1 MHYHA
6 WLRSGRVF
14 TMAPRRFND
23 RTVAHKWAVKRRPDS
38 ADRFVLGCSGCPE
51 SRPSRRRPPRWS
63 VVARAVAEAV
73 GAPAAQVRVA
83 LNRVL
88 QRPPTGG
95 EVTRGLELMESLRQD
110 HRTGQD
116 KALELFCLVALN
128 LNEFIYLD

>member
-23 RTVAHKWAVKRRPDS
+23 RTVAHKWAVKQRADS

-63 VVARAVAEAV
+63 VVARAVAAAV
-73 GAPAAQVRVA
+73 GAPTAQVREA
-83 LNRVL
+83 LAAALAAER
-88 QRPPTGG
+88 
-95 EVTRGLELMESLRQD
+95 S
-110 HRTGQD
+110 RTG
-116 KALELFCLVALN
+116 VN
-128 LNEFIYLD
+128 GG